1 MIVSFRHKGLQLFYQ
16 SGSTKGIQASHA
28 AKLGRILGL
37 LDVASAPADV
47 DLPGFRLHPLKG
59 GLKGHWSV
67 WVNGN
72 WRVTFRFVGA
82 DVELVDYQD
91 YH

>member
-1 MIVSFRHKGLQLFYQ
+1 MILSIRHKGLKGLYER
-16 SGSTKGIQASHA
+16 GTTKGIQRDHVK
-28 AKLGRILGL
+28 KLRLILFALQEAQGPE
-37 LDVASAPADV
+37 DMNRPS
-47 DLPGFRLHPLKG
+47 FRLHPLKG
-59 GLKGHWSV
+59 GYSGYWSV

-72 WRVTFRFVGA
+72 WRVTWRFVGV